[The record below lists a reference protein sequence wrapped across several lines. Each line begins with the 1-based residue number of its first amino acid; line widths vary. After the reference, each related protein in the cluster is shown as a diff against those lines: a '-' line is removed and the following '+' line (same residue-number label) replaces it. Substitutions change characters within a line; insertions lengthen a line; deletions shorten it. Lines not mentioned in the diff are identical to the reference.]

1 MPENLRD
8 IKRRIRSVQN
18 TQQITKAMEMV
29 AAARLRRVQAKVH
42 SLRSYLAKMEEDLSL
57 LLSGVSKDFSH
68 PLLSLPS
75 TTQREKSKIALIVIS
90 SERGLCGGYN
100 SNLIRSTTN
109 FLESLNGKK
118 ANLIVAGRKA
128 YNFLKRSAYKK
139 RVQRLEVS
147 IIPVYKELRLLVP
160 RIVKSY
166 QEGEFE
172 EVDVLW
178 TKFISTPRQ
187 EVMVKK
193 YLPVEVSL
201 PEEKDE
207 KYIFEPAGE
216 RMLDDLLFLFL
227 GGQIYQ
233 FFLESKASEEAS
245 RMISMRAA
253 TDNASDMID
262 SLTLSYNKARQAGIT
277 KELLEVVTGAEALK

>member
-1 MPENLRD
+1 MPESLRD

-42 SLRSYLAKMEEDLSL
+42 SLRSYLSKMEKDLSL
-57 LLSGVSKDFSH
+57 LLSRVSKDFSH
-68 PLLSLPS
+68 PLLSLPP
-75 TTQREKSKIALIVIS
+75 QREKSKIALIVIS

-100 SNLIRSTTN
+100 SNLIRSTTD
-109 FLESLNGKK
+109 FLKSLNGKK
-118 ANLIVAGRKA
+118 ANLMVAGRKA
-128 YNFLKRSAYKK
+128 NNFLERSVYKE

-147 IIPVYKELRLLVP
+147 IIPVYKELKLLVP
-160 RIVKSY
+160 QIVKSY
-166 QEGEFE
+166 REGEFE

-178 TKFISTPRQ
+178 TKFISTPRH
-187 EVMVKK
+187 EVMIKK
-193 YLPVEVSL
+193 FLPVEISL
-201 PEEKDE
+201 PKEKDE
-207 KYIFEPAGE
+207 KYIFEPACE
-216 RMLDDLLFLFL
+216 RMLDDLLLLLL

-262 SLTLSYNKARQAGIT
+262 NLTLSYNKARQAGIT
-277 KELLEVVTGAEALK
+277 RELLEVVSGAEALK

>member
-1 MPENLRD
+1 MVPESLRD

-42 SLRSYLAKMEEDLSL
+42 SLRSYLSKMEKDLSL
-57 LLSGVSKDFSH
+57 LLSRVSKDFSH
-68 PLLSLPS
+68 PLLSLPP
-75 TTQREKSKIALIVIS
+75 QREKSKIALIVIS

-100 SNLIRSTTN
+100 SNLIRSTTD
-109 FLESLNGKK
+109 FLKSLDGKK
-118 ANLIVAGRKA
+118 ANLMVAGRKA
-128 YNFLKRSAYKK
+128 NNFLERSAYKE

-166 QEGEFE
+166 REGEFE

-178 TKFISTPRQ
+178 TKFISTPRH
-187 EVMVKK
+187 EVMIKK
-193 YLPVEVSL
+193 YLPVEVNL

-207 KYIFEPAGE
+207 GYIFEPAGE
-216 RMLDDLLFLFL
+216 KMLDDLLSLLL

-262 SLTLSYNKARQAGIT
+262 NLTLSYNKARQAGIT
-277 KELLEVVTGAEALK
+277 RELLEVVSGAEALK